1 MPETEMLTG
10 MGGTLPIVSSV
21 KVGNGPYTV
30 ILDWAEGSRA
40 GTTDVID
47 LAPVILTYKVFKPL
61 RDDARL
67 FSTVRVSE
75 YGNAIEWGPDDSL
88 AVSGETLERLAEE
101 VMTPAQFSDFMKRN
115 KLSLDATAAQ
125 LGISRRM
132 AAYYAKD
139 KQIPRTVALA
149 CKQVELE
156 LTASRAKADRAA
168 KFCTGSFK
176 IDELACTRVPVGLY
190 DLDVCLPTLPGT
202 YAMAPVQV
210 SDFAQKLVKRLN
222 RCTTMAFGDKARE
235 DFVPAGN
242 LYVHESETDE
252 AGTPYPPGLIF
263 LARSRQL

>member
-1 MPETEMLTG
+1 MPETEMLIG
-10 MGGTLPIVSSV
+10 QGGTLPTVSAV
-21 KVGNGPYTV
+21 KTGNGPYTV
-30 ILDWAEGSRA
+30 LIDWQEGSRT

-75 YGNAIEWGPDDSL
+75 YGDAIQWGEDDTL

-156 LTASRAKADRAA
+156 LTASRTKADWAPELRV
-168 KFCTGSFK
+168 GSSRPYDF
-176 IDELACTRVPVGLY
+176 ACNRVPVGSY
-190 DLDVCLPTLPGT
+190 DLDVCFPTLTVSSTTP
-202 YAMAPVQV
+202 PVKV
-210 SDFAQKLVKRLN
+210 CDLAQQLVKRLN
-222 RCTTMAFGDKARE
+222 RCSTVTYGDKAQE
-235 DFVPAGN
+235 AFVAAGS
-242 LYVHESETDE
+242 LYFHAPETEE
-252 AGTPYPPGLIF
+252 AGAPYPPGLVF

>member
-10 MGGTLPIVSSV
+10 MSGTLPIVSSV
-21 KVGNGPYTV
+21 KVGNGPYIV

-115 KLSLDATAAQ
+115 NLSLDATAAQ

-149 CKQVELE
+149 CKQVEQDLAAPPIKGAYLAGSEALVPLCDRFQDLTFDLGTLASDTKALVNLE
-156 LTASRAKADRAA
+156 
-168 KFCTGSFK
+168 
-176 IDELACTRVPVGLY
+176 TR
-190 DLDVCLPTLPGT
+190 TR
-202 YAMAPVQV
+202 
-210 SDFAQKLVKRLN
+210 DFAERLLKS
-222 RCTTMAFGDKARE
+222 RTKEESHVAQA
-235 DFVPAGN
+235 DFLRTLIVTVGERHP
-242 LYVHESETDE
+242 ERKT
-252 AGTPYPPGLIF
+252 GTATVTGAILSPKPTRHG
-263 LARSRQL
+263 